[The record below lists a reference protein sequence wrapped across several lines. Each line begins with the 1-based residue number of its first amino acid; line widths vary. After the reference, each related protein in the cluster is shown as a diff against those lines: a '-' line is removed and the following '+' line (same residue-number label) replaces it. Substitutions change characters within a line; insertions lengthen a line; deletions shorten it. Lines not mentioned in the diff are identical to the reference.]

1 MVKLNDM
8 SEDEIKDLFME
19 VYKKVQTDLPKVLEE
34 TGISELF
41 GSNTSNYDKYNLDD
55 DTDINDD
62 DYDSEYDDSD
72 IETLDEE

>member
-1 MVKLNDM
+1 M

-41 GSNTSNYDKYNLDD
+41 GNNTSNYDKYDLDNNT
-55 DTDINDD
+55 DTSDNDN
-62 DYDSEYDDSD
+62 DYDSD